1 MSTTPI
7 RNVRVPDDL
16 WHAAQ
21 AEADSRNE
29 TVSAAIIRA
38 LRNYTRHTA
47 RHADGQPL
55 DNHPQ

>member
-7 RNVRVPDDL
+7 RNIRVPDQL
-16 WHAAQ
+16 WDAAK

-38 LRNYTRHTA
+38 LRNYTRHQRAYHDTPME
-47 RHADGQPL
+47 GNP
-55 DNHPQ
+55 P